1 MPQRNVRMSVEMEKQ
16 IKGAVEDR
24 GLGSVTSF
32 IRLAIQNELQRVE
45 TDKRLEALE
54 ERLAATLARQ
64 AEGARKL
71 ASGQQAVIALVDSLS
86 KVVLTCVPE
95 PEPAALN
102 RAVAVARDRY
112 QKFLKSAASSLKG
125 DFLKS
130 LTDIVQ

>member
-1 MPQRNVRMSVEMEKQ
+1 MPKRTVRVTDEMESQ
-16 IKGAVEDR
+16 IQEAAKEA
-24 GLGSVTSF
+24 GLGSVASF
-32 IRLAIQNELQRVE
+32 IRLAIRNELQRAE
-45 TDKRLEALE
+45 SDKRLEAFE

-71 ASGQQAVIALVDSLS
+71 ASGQQALIALVDSLS

-102 RAVAVARDRY
+102 RAVAAARDRY
-112 QKFLKSAASSLKG
+112 QKFLKSAAASLKG

-130 LTDIVQ
+130 LTDIIQ